1 MDIQARPFSSDPS
14 VLDDL
19 RLLDYYSTQQEFCNI
34 RNCLMKIT
42 VHEGG
47 EMFSER
53 ERERERER
61 ETERERERDLISNYH
76 VCPIHSLH
84 KRC

>member
-42 VHEGG
+42 LHEGG

-53 ERERERER
+53 ER
-61 ETERERERDLISNYH
+61 ERERERDLISNYH